1 MFTYINPKIRDLLE
15 EKNTLYQIDKDGDLI
30 DDINQD
36 SITSGTSILGPIPLP
51 IKLNNLEISTQWY
64 ACVSNT
70 ELNKIENLGTKL
82 LKDNEKE
89 LFSSLASFMTVNNVL
104 VIGDPSSWVN
114 PLVRIHSTCMTGD
127 IFGSMRCEC
136 GPQVQLA
143 IEKMHRDKEGGLLIY
158 MSGHEGRGIGIWAK
172 AAAYLLQDT
181 GQDTYQA
188 NQSLGME
195 DDLRDFSNAAT
206 LLKHFISNQ
215 PFRLLT
221 NNPKKIEDLKKFGIK
236 NASRAKH
243 VVGINNC
250 NRRYLEAKKKHGHE
264 IEF

>member
-1 MFTYINPKIRDLLE
+1 
-15 EKNTLYQIDKDGDLI
+15 
-30 DDINQD
+30 
-36 SITSGTSILGPIPLP
+36 
-51 IKLNNLEISTQWY
+51 
-64 ACVSNT
+64 
-70 ELNKIENLGTKL
+70 
-82 LKDNEKE
+82 
-89 LFSSLASFMTVNNVL
+89 
-104 VIGDPSSWVN
+104 
-114 PLVRIHSTCMTGD
+114 
-127 IFGSMRCEC
+127 MRCEC

-143 IEKMHRDKEGGLLIY
+143 IEKMHGDKEGGLLIY

>member
-1 MFTYINPKIRDLLE
+1 MFTYINPKTRDRLKE
-15 EKNTLYQIDKDGDLI
+15 QNTFYQIDRNGVLI
-30 DDINQD
+30 DNSAQNPLRPEI
-36 SITSGTSILGPIPLP
+36 SILGPIPLP
-51 IKLNNLEISTQWY
+51 LKLQSQEINTKWF
-64 ACVSNT
+64 ACVSDI
-70 ELNKIENLGTKL
+70 ELNKIENLATKVL
-82 LKDNEKE
+82 ELGEKE
-89 LFSSLASFMTVNNVL
+89 LFSSLASFMTVNNAL
-104 VIGDPSSWVN
+104 VIGNPSTWVN

-136 GPQVQLA
+136 GPQMQLA
-143 IEKMHRDKEGGLLIY
+143 MDRIQADKEGGLLIY

-181 GQDTYQA
+181 GEDTYQA
-188 NQSLGME
+188 NQSLGMA

-206 LLKHFISNQ
+206 ILKHFVSNQ

-221 NNPKKIEDLKKFGIK
+221 NNPKKIDDLKQFGI
-236 NASRAKH
+236 NNVSRVKH

-250 NRRYLEAKKKHGHE
+250 NRRYLEAKKKHGHK